1 MQTHK
6 RITLSPRRPV
16 SSSCEGFDIRL
27 PAADAAAT
35 ANASAAQSLKQQ
47 WKTATNMTKR
57 WGKLLAAEE
66 LRLVRKRRKILTLA
80 SALEFSASPAG
91 LSWLNRALLL
101 YCGHDTHSRCLPAFC
116 PPAPTKS
123 PNPATAERPERL
135 IFSPPTKREGVE
147 KGELWLLFWSL
158 HVPPRSCQTVST
170 VACRKRQDNNPYSLP
185 SYTPP
190 APSQTHAHLCPP
202 TTTTRALLLSR
213 NEQKSIRMADS
224 RELRPLLQRGHL
236 ERPDPT
242 QCHRHSGDVISEGK
256 NIMQH
261 YLPLQVA
268 QDGARLHLPPD
279 ILYIKKEHHTIS
291 QRHRTHK

>member
-1 MQTHK
+1 MI
-6 RITLSPRRPV
+6 RIH
-16 SSSCEGFDIRL
+16 
-27 PAADAAAT
+27 AA
-35 ANASAAQSLKQQ
+35 
-47 WKTATNMTKR
+47 
-57 WGKLLAAEE
+57 
-66 LRLVRKRRKILTLA
+66 
-80 SALEFSASPAG
+80 
-91 LSWLNRALLL
+91 
-101 YCGHDTHSRCLPAFC
+101 CLPARLL
-116 PPAPTKS
+116 PPCTDKEPKPSYCSATRKADFLS
-123 PNPATAERPERL
+123 PNR
-135 IFSPPTKREGVE
+135 KGGGE

-213 NEQKSIRMADS
+213 NEQKSIR
-224 RELRPLLQRGHL
+224 RIQRKFRLLLQRGHL

-279 ILYIKKEHHTIS
+279 IFYIKKNTHTIS
-291 QRHRTHK
+291 QRHRTHKLKCCSSRKTNLGGRKSLFWGFDSRVEDDAVYVCAVYHNCGHTIKQIINHNSK

>member
-1 MQTHK
+1 M
-6 RITLSPRRPV
+6 

-66 LRLVRKRRKILTLA
+66 LRLARRRRKILTLA

-91 LSWLNRALLL
+91 LSWLNRAPLL
-101 YCGHDTHSRCLPAFC
+101 YCSHDTHSRCLPARLL
-116 PPAPTKS
+116 PPCTDKEPKPSYCRATRKADFLS
-123 PNPATAERPERL
+123 PN
-135 IFSPPTKREGVE
+135 KKGGGE

-158 HVPPRSCQTVST
+158 HVPPRSCQTVSR

-213 NEQKSIRMADS
+213 NEQKSIR
-224 RELRPLLQRGHL
+224 RITRKFRPLLRRGHL

-279 ILYIKKEHHTIS
+279 ILYIKKNTHTHNFTAA
-291 QRHRTHK
+291 QNT